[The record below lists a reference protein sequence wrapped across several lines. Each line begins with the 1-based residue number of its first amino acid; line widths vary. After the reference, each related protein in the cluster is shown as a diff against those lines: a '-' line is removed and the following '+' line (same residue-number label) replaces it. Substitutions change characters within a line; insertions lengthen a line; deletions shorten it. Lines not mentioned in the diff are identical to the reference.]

1 MTDFICSL
9 GSDLD
14 QLGSPIVLSLVVLDS
29 SQVQLTWSPPSDHS
43 ICITKY
49 TIRVISDTVVD
60 KTANTSGNMTIFT
73 IMELSSGNVYNFSVA
88 GVDKRDIIG
97 LFSEPVIIDLSGKY
111 ENCFTL
117 YIYIMCSSRSSYK
130 PST

>member
-1 MTDFICSL
+1 MI
-9 GSDLD
+9 SDLD
-14 QLGSPIVLSLVVLDS
+14 QFGSPTILSAVVLDN

-49 TIRVISDTVVD
+49 TIRSISDTVVD

-73 IMELSSGNVYNFSVA
+73 IMELSSGNVHNFSVA

-97 LFSEPVIIDLSGKY
+97 LFSKPRIIDLSG
-111 ENCFTL
+111 N
-117 YIYIMCSSRSSYK
+117 
-130 PST
+130 

>member
-1 MTDFICSL
+1 M
-9 GSDLD
+9 SDLD
-14 QLGSPIVLSLVVLDS
+14 QLGSPIGLSVVVLDN

-49 TIRVISDTVVD
+49 TIRAISDTVGD

-97 LFSEPVIIDLSGKY
+97 LFSEPVIIDLSGK
-111 ENCFTL
+111 
-117 YIYIMCSSRSSYK
+117 
-130 PST
+130 

>member
-1 MTDFICSL
+1 MNKYLLYI
-9 GSDLD
+9 SDLD
-14 QLGSPIVLSLVVLDS
+14 QLGSPIGLSAVVLDN

-49 TIRVISDTVVD
+49 TIRAISDTVGD

-97 LFSEPVIIDLSGKY
+97 LFSKPVIIDLSGK
-111 ENCFTL
+111 
-117 YIYIMCSSRSSYK
+117 
-130 PST
+130 

>member
-1 MTDFICSL
+1 M
-9 GSDLD
+9 
-14 QLGSPIVLSLVVLDS
+14 
-29 SQVQLTWSPPSDHS
+29 TWSPSSDHS

-49 TIRVISDTVVD
+49 TIRAISDTVGD

-97 LFSEPVIIDLSGKY
+97 LFSEPVIID
-111 ENCFTL
+111 
-117 YIYIMCSSRSSYK
+117 IR
-130 PST
+130 